1 MSITDGMLTGATPLW
16 LLALFAPF
24 VLLALWR
31 LPWGVLLGNRHLQ
44 HLFFGSTV
52 ALTLLWT
59 LRAGISPGLGIH
71 FLGMT
76 TLTLMFGWN
85 LAIVSATLALL
96 GVSWI
101 GLESWQ
107 GFGFNGLCTILL
119 PALASLGML
128 RLVEARLAKNFFVY
142 LFCCAFLGAAVAVA
156 LAGLAAVVLLW
167 GLDLYPWEQISQEY
181 VVLLPLIMFPEAL
194 LNGILMTGM
203 MVFYPDWIRSFNARI
218 YIDEQ

>member
-1 MSITDGMLTGATPLW
+1 MSITDGLLTGAAPLW
-16 LLALFAPF
+16 FHALFALF
-24 VLLALWR
+24 LLLALWR

-71 FLGMT
+71 FLGVT
-76 TLTLMFGWN
+76 TLTLMFGWD
-85 LAIVSATLALL
+85 LAIISATLALL
-96 GVSWI
+96 GVTGV

-119 PALASLGML
+119 PALASLGSL
-128 RLVEARLAKNFFVY
+128 RLVEARLAKNFFIY
-142 LFCCAFLGAAVAVA
+142 LFCCAFIGAAVAVA
-156 LAGLAAVVLLW
+156 LAGLAAALLLW
-167 GLDLYPWEQISQEY
+167 GLDVYPWDRISQEY
-181 VVLLPLIMFPEAL
+181 VMLLPLIMFPEGL

-218 YIDEQ
+218 YIDDQ

>member
-1 MSITDGMLTGATPLW
+1 MSITDGLLTGSAPLW
-16 LLALFAPF
+16 FHALFALI

-31 LPWGVLLGNRHLQ
+31 LPWGILLGNRRLQ

-52 ALTLLWT
+52 ALTLLWIM
-59 LRAGISPGLGIH
+59 RAGITPGLGIH

-76 TLTLMFGWN
+76 TLTLMFGWD
-85 LAIVSATLALL
+85 LAIVSAALALL

-107 GFGFNGLCTILL
+107 GYGLSGLCTIVL
-119 PALASLGML
+119 PALTSLGIL
-128 RLVEARLAKNFFVY
+128 RLVEAYLPKNFFVY
-142 LFCCAFLGAAVAVA
+142 LFCCAFLGSALAVAA
-156 LAGLAAVVLLW
+156 GGLAAGLLLW
-167 GLDLYPWEQISQEY
+167 GLDVYPWSRIQQDY
-181 VVLLPLIMFPEAL
+181 VILLPLIMFPEGL

-218 YIDEQ
+218 YIDDQ